1 MDGWNTFCFFLGWPI
16 FRCELLVSGSALLGN
31 FLDALNPGNFG
42 GLPFDWQVDGRTR
55 SLADKLVTAD
65 LDEDD
70 EDEGCM
76 YVAWN

>member
-1 MDGWNTFCFFLGWPI
+1 
-16 FRCELLVSGSALLGN
+16 
-31 FLDALNPGNFG
+31 LDALNPGNFG

-70 EDEGCM
+70 EDEDDEDEGCM